1 MSRTGPRPA
10 ASVELREATVDILSD
25 LVEAFGQMLG
35 RAAAELDL
43 TSARAELVFLLT
55 QHGPQRQRR
64 VAELLGTSPQQAA
77 VMVDALVER
86 GLLSR
91 SPDPTDRRAVLV
103 GVTDRG
109 QRTGA
114 RIEAMRARSAERL
127 LGDLGDDRVTELSE
141 LVQHLLDRVRP

>member
-1 MSRTGPRPA
+1 
-10 ASVELREATVDILSD
+10 VELREATVDILSD

>member
-1 MSRTGPRPA
+1 
-10 ASVELREATVDILSD
+10 D

-103 GVTDRG
+103 GVTEKGERA
-109 QRTGA
+109 GA